1 MSGCYERNMEGTWDF
16 HLEEGGLRKKLLYG
30 QERKLSMSYKSWITS
45 RWLISDHRRV
55 IRNKII
61 KNSVTKIN
69 NKWKGCLMKE

>member
-1 MSGCYERNMEGTWDF
+1 MEGTWDF

-30 QERKLSMSYKSWITS
+30 QERKLSMSYESWITS